1 MPFYRKKRTY
11 RRRPITRRRRFIR
24 RIRRPRIPR
33 SLNINKSV
41 CRYAREIPIST
52 NLTIPSGST
61 FATYGYYFD
70 LTGWLPNS
78 TEFTVLF
85 DQYRLRSV
93 IFKMRLVSP
102 PEANNTPVTLQY
114 YPDVVISVDHDDA
127 TAPTTVDELRQFGKS
142 KCGILKP
149 NSWFKYKCYPT
160 TSIQMYTTPTTSGY
174 APARNKQWID
184 LAYPNVRYYGLKI
197 ALDCTSLGTLAN
209 TLVVE
214 ARAYMVW
221 EFKNSR

>member
-11 RRRPITRRRRFIR
+11 RRRPIRRRRFIR
-24 RIRRPRIPR
+24 RIRRPRISR
-33 SLNINKSV
+33 ALNINKSI
-41 CRYAREIPIST
+41 CRYSREIPVSS

-61 FATYGYYFD
+61 FSTYGYYFD

-114 YPDVVISVDHDDA
+114 YPDVIVAADHDDV
-127 TAPTTVDELRQFGKS
+127 TAPSTVDELRQFGTA

-149 NSWFKYKCYPT
+149 NYWFKYKVRPT
-160 TSIQMYTTPTTSGY
+160 PLTVMYHNGVTNGY
-174 APARNKQWID
+174 GITRNKQWLD
-184 LAYPNVRYYGLKI
+184 LAYPLVRYYGLKI

-214 ARAYMVW
+214 ARAYMTW

>member
-1 MPFYRKKRTY
+1 MFR
-11 RRRPITRRRRFIR
+11 R
-24 RIRRPRIPR
+24 RIRRSANMNRAVI
-33 SLNINKSV
+33 K
-41 CRYAREIPIST
+41 YAREIPVST
-52 NLTIPSGST
+52 NLTIPSGSV
-61 FATYGYYFD
+61 FSTYGYYFTID
-70 LTGWLPNS
+70 GWLPNY
-78 TEFTVLF
+78 TEFTPLF

-114 YPDVVISVDHDDA
+114 YPDVIIAVDHDDA
-127 TAPTTVDELRQFGKS
+127 TAPTTVDELRQFGKA

-160 TSIQMYTTPTTSGY
+160 TSMQMYATATTSGY

-184 LAYPNVRYYGLKI
+184 LAYTNVRYYGLKI
-197 ALDCTSLGTLAN
+197 ALDCTSLGSLAN
-209 TLVVE
+209 QLVVE
-214 ARAYMVW
+214 ARAYMIW